1 MKKML
6 YDLLKNEPKNIDTLY
21 DFLLG
26 NYGRDFLSTFL
37 EMCQDLDDIT
47 TGIDGF
53 LSGIKDDTI
62 KKMLLVIILD
72 ILVDNHLIEGV
83 KEL

>member
-1 MKKML
+1 MKKIL
-6 YDLLKNEPKNIDTLY
+6 YDLLKNDPKNIGTLY

-26 NYGRDFLSTFL
+26 NYGDGFLSAFL

-47 TGIDGF
+47 TGIEGF

-62 KKMLLVIILD
+62 KKMLLVIVLD
-72 ILVDNHLIEGV
+72 ILVGNHLIEGV
-83 KEL
+83 DDL